1 MNAAPRVPA
10 VHPFPA
16 TAGLTVLLAAF
27 VAELG
32 FAGAIVLGAVRGESP
47 ATVVTDLLEST
58 TSPAVWGFLAVAG
71 AFVIAL
77 QVSWTSLSDGSG
89 GSTPG
94 HHLVSPARLDDRLR
108 RIARFRWA
116 ALLAGAFT
124 VNAWLLALLAL
135 TEEPAVQLL
144 TSLGMA
150 GVVFFA
156 VDAATVVL
164 RFDTRPQL
172 VPAQRR
178 AVTAYAGLPARDR
191 RAVRRHPRA
200 ATAAGAALGLAW
212 IAAVEVILIAAFV
225 AVVGTSEPQADAA
238 RLAALR
244 SGAFAAALE
253 IALTGTLLVAFAI
266 AAVALARASRAST
279 SRWAAPARPLAA
291 VGSILLLAP
300 VVGFTVWL
308 VVVLVRAGMPI
319 DQALLLGA
327 AFAAPSTIPVS
338 ALLVPGRPS
347 RFRIGPR
354 AAARLVVHGLQRAE
368 LESRLR
374 RIHLL
379 DAAFDGPT
387 TPDHPAAQRTA
398 RSTTEPAAQPVTT
411 SPPAPPSA
419 GRSFTFTL
427 VIGRKQ
433 TAKRPGHPEDSG

>member
-1 MNAAPRVPA
+1 MNARPRVPA

-58 TSPAVWGFLAVAG
+58 TAATVWGFLAVAG

-77 QVSWTSLSDGSG
+77 QVSWTSLSDGTG
-89 GSTPG
+89 GSPPG
-94 HHLVSPARLDDRLR
+94 HHPVSTARLDDRLR
-108 RIARFRWA
+108 RVARFRWA

-124 VNAWLLALLAL
+124 LNAWLLALLAL
-135 TEEPAVQLL
+135 TAEPAVQLL

-172 VPAQRR
+172 IPAQRR

-191 RAVRRHPRA
+191 RALRRHPRA
-200 ATAAGAALGLAW
+200 ATAAGVALGIAW
-212 IAAVEVILIAAFV
+212 IAVIEAILIASFV
-225 AVVGTSEPQADAA
+225 ALVGASEPQAEPA
-238 RLAALR
+238 RLRAL
-244 SGAFAAALE
+244 STGAPAAALE
-253 IALTGTLLVAFAI
+253 IALTGALLVAFAI

-279 SRWAAPARPLAA
+279 SRWSAPARPLAV
-291 VGSILLLAP
+291 VGSVLLLAP
-300 VVGFTVWL
+300 AVGFTVWL

-319 DQALLLGA
+319 AQALLLGA
-327 AFAAPSTIPVS
+327 IFASPSAIPVS
-338 ALLVPGRPS
+338 ALLAPGRAS

-354 AAARLVVHGLQRAE
+354 AAARLVIHGLQRAE

-374 RIHLL
+374 RIRLL
-379 DAAFDGPT
+379 EAVFDAPT
-387 TPDHPAAQRTA
+387 ASAQSAA
-398 RSTTEPAAQPVTT
+398 EPAAQPPVT
-411 SPPAPPSA
+411 SPPPPPSA
-419 GRSFTFTL
+419 ARSFTFTL
-427 VIGRKQ
+427 VIGREH
-433 TAKRPGHPEDSG
+433 TARRPGHPENSR